1 LAKPK
6 GEELIAWAAKWDAA
20 THEEKLK
27 LAAEYGVTYE
37 TMRHWRSDSGI
48 PVQKQEPVMRMS
60 IEELLGCRP
69 AVNLDFV
76 FFDIETSNLTA
87 DFSILMTAAIKPYGL
102 PPIVFRADDYP
113 TWDGN
118 RKNDY
123 QITKDVA
130 DELRR
135 HAVVVTHYGQY
146 FDIPYIRAKMQK
158 HGLEPLPPMFGI
170 DTWQI
175 AKKNFKVS
183 TRRLKGLGEFFDIG
197 EKDPVEGNL
206 WMEAA
211 YNGSRE
217 AMDRIVAHNIR
228 DVELLERLA
237 CISFPYLKSIPRL

>member
-1 LAKPK
+1 
-6 GEELIAWAAKWDAA
+6 
-20 THEEKLK
+20 
-27 LAAEYGVTYE
+27 
-37 TMRHWRSDSGI
+37 
-48 PVQKQEPVMRMS
+48 
-60 IEELLGCRP
+60 
-69 AVNLDFV
+69 
-76 FFDIETSNLTA
+76 
-87 DFSILMTAAIKPYGL
+87 
-102 PPIVFRADDYP
+102 
-113 TWDGN
+113 
-118 RKNDY
+118 
-123 QITKDVA
+123 
-130 DELRR
+130 
-135 HAVVVTHYGQY
+135 
-146 FDIPYIRAKMQK
+146 
-158 HGLEPLPPMFGI
+158 MFGI